1 MAAASSR
8 GAAWAASLLRAPTSC
23 VRNAASA
30 GAAIAGACGS
40 HLRVHRRRRL
50 AHQLRERGGVEVI
63 AVTRCRLEP
72 FEDRAQLVVL
82 RLGRGRGAHLDGRDD
97 IGRRGERHSPSTTGP
112 QRGRR
117 RACAAEARATSDT
130 KNAATTVP
138 RSPGSRN
145 AKQAWSAALRVQ
157 RLVHFLMRPLCGELI
172 DAAISQQQQVLA
184 AEPVHDL
191 AELVVAEVVEERAR
205 CGGRVVG
212 SRVGLRGRRVAAPV
226 VSSGRVSAYC

>member
-1 MAAASSR
+1 MD
-8 GAAWAASLLRAPTSC
+8 
-23 VRNAASA
+23 
-30 GAAIAGACGS
+30 
-40 HLRVHRRRRL
+40 RRRRL

-72 FEDRAQLVVL
+72 LEDRAQLVVL

-97 IGRRGERHSPSTTGP
+97 IS
-112 QRGRR
+112 RR
-117 RACAAEARATSDT
+117 RAARAVDHRPAARLVDAACAAAVARATSDT

-145 AKQAWSAALRVQ
+145 AKAPVEPLLRVQ

-172 DAAISQQQQVLA
+172 TPLSRKSSRSSP

-205 CGGRVVG
+205 RGRRVGG
-212 SRVGLRGRRVAAPV
+212 SRVGVGGCPCGLLWESIR
-226 VSSGRVSAYC
+226 YC